1 MSNNVKRPLSQF
13 LSDHF
18 SSEWK
23 LLAETER
30 FISNTPEFP
39 AFEQRFKEWRKRLS
53 ATTTGDTELVSIRS
67 EIVALRKEFRHK
79 GYDLSLGLQ
88 RLALDGFRDDSA
100 LADGFRRVVV
110 CIADEGI
117 FFHTGSD
124 NHCVLADELER
135 TLTTRERAN
144 NREYHFLWYLRNSRG
159 LILSGSATESKE
171 DFLRLEARV
180 RANPLKLLSGL
191 KGLA

>member
-18 SSEWK
+18 ASEWK

-39 AFEQRFKEWRKRLS
+39 AFEQRFKEWRRRLS
-53 ATTTGDTELVSIRS
+53 AGTTADTELVSIRS
-67 EIVALRKEFRHK
+67 EIVSLRKEFRHM

-88 RLALDGFRDDSA
+88 QLVLDGFRDDSA
-100 LADGFRRVVV
+100 LAQGFRRVVI
-110 CIADEGI
+110 CIADQGI
-117 FFHTGSD
+117 FYRTGSD
-124 NHCVLADELER
+124 NHCALADELEKE
-135 TLTTRERAN
+135 LSSRERAS
-144 NREYHFLWYLRNSRG
+144 NREYHFLWYLRSSRG
-159 LILSGSATESKE
+159 LVLAGSATETKE

-180 RANPLKLLSGL
+180 HANPLKLLSGL
-191 KGLA
+191 KGLT

>member
-1 MSNNVKRPLSQF
+1 MSNNAKRPLAQF

-30 FISNTPEFP
+30 YISNTPEFP
-39 AFEQRFKEWRKRLS
+39 AFEQRFKEWRRRLS
-53 ATTTGDTELVSIRS
+53 AASTGDTELVSVRS

-88 RLALDGFRDDSA
+88 RLILDGFRDDSA
-100 LADGFRRVVV
+100 MADGFRRVVI
-110 CIADEGI
+110 CIADEGV

-124 NHCVLADELER
+124 NHCVLGDELER
-135 TLTTRERAN
+135 TLTSGSRAT
-144 NREYHFLWYLRNSRG
+144 NREYHFLWYLRTSRG
-159 LILSGSATESKE
+159 LVLSGSATETRE

-180 RANPLKLLSGL
+180 SANPLKLLSGL
-191 KGLA
+191 KGLT